1 MKNATPVRESKGAIM
16 RMESLFGL
24 IMDGNLLKALK
35 VGFGK

>member
-1 MKNATPVRESKGAIM
+1 MKNATPVRKSKGAIM
-16 RMESLFGL
+16 RMESLFSL